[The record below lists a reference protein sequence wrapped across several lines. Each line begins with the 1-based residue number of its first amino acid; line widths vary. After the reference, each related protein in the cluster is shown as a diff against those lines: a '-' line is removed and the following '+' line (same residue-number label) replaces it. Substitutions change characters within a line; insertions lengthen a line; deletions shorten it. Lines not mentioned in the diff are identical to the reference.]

1 MVGDLKKLFDAGLG
15 AGSECDLREFQPDE
29 LDPNAVASCFK
40 NWLRSCKFSLPNLFV
55 RLRMRLMR
63 VRNV

>member
-1 MVGDLKKLFDAGLG
+1 MVGDLKRLFDAGLG

-40 NWLRSCKFSLPNLFV
+40 NWLRSCKFSLILSLCTIKNEADESEK
-55 RLRMRLMR
+55 
-63 VRNV
+63 